1 MWEFMPED
9 LRWIYISYYF
19 HMKNSLWIETQF
31 MSNKKIYSILINYI
45 QCHMKKVFSHKL
57 FYAEVM
63 LEIHDIFI
71 LIFQTIYYGNVL
83 LISQMHC
90 YCVWSVLRRHNEINY
105 EKYKRE
111 VELLCGMYL
120 NASFKS

>member
-19 HMKNSLWIETQF
+19 HMKNSLWIETHF
-31 MSNKKIYSILINYI
+31 MSNKKIYSILISYI
-45 QCHMKKVFSHKL
+45 QCHMNIIFSHKL
-57 FYAEVM
+57 FCAEVM

-83 LISQMHC
+83 LIPQMHC
-90 YCVWSVLRRHNEINY
+90 YCVWSVSRRYNDINY

-111 VELLCGMYL
+111 VEVLCGMYL